1 MGGFR
6 LLTLCETDRNKSERN
21 INVTNGP
28 EIKSYIHLKLTEK
41 VHVGVGALHFD
52 SKGQEIE
59 RGNTYYIHTG
69 KEREKRRKRDSS
81 T

>member
-6 LLTLCETDRNKSERN
+6 LLTLCETYRNESERN
-21 INVTNGP
+21 INVIKGP

-52 SKGQEIE
+52 SKA
-59 RGNTYYIHTG
+59 
-69 KEREKRRKRDSS
+69 
-81 T
+81 